1 MSDLPTLYAVIEETS
16 AGRVI
21 FWHAFSHKI
30 DADEYVVSPGPGTRD
45 GSVHEYVPAARLE
58 EANLEIAR
66 LRLALDAEHRRCVA
80 VVHDVAQK
88 HRKPDGTRTVE
99 GYGALDAW
107 DALASAKP
115 DVFRT
120 ITPKELSDV

>member
-1 MSDLPTLYAVIEETS
+1 MPERAREAL
-16 AGRVI
+16 
-21 FWHAFSHKI
+21 
-30 DADEYVVSPGPGTRD
+30 
-45 GSVHEYVPAARLE
+45 RLE
-58 EANLEIAR
+58 RAETAR

-80 VVHDVAQK
+80 IVHDVAQK

-115 DVFRT
+115 DVFR
-120 ITPKELSDV
+120 PRPGAKGFV

>member
-1 MSDLPTLYAVIEETS
+1 MNDLPTLWVYGPSLTQAMATPADRVARVS
-16 AGRVI
+16 AFLRRD
-21 FWHAFSHKI
+21 H
-30 DADEYVVSPGPGTRD
+30 DESRE
-45 GSVHEYVPAARLE
+45 HEFVPAARLDA
-58 EANLEIAR
+58 ANLEIAR
-66 LRLALDAEHRRCVA
+66 LRLALQAEHRRCVA
-80 VVHDVAQK
+80 GAHDVAQK

-120 ITPKELSDV
+120 ITPKEPSDV